1 MAVFHPDIHGMSH
14 GMCQLSVLVHWNTTT
29 TIIHTFFVY
38 FLFWRHLRVII
49 WHFQSILHKALNSF

>member
-29 TIIHTFFVY
+29 TTTTIYIHNKKFKGAY
-38 FLFWRHLRVII
+38 L
-49 WHFQSILHKALNSF
+49 